1 MTAANV
7 RRATETKT
15 ADTADDAM
23 TAAAD
28 TRTVTPTARPRRK
41 GHSMRSTTTRRCGA
55 ALAAGSIAWAVCALI
70 AGPIAEGANSRLEL
84 TGSFAFQLG
93 ILGLI
98 LALAVTS
105 ATGDGRWGH
114 AVLNVQTVLVLLAIG
129 WTVPHLFEPNMNDEG
144 IIVALDAAWP
154 LSMLWLIVVG
164 ATVARAHRWPGSM
177 RWAPLVASLWFP
189 VTILASAA
197 GEWANLVVSS
207 LWLTATYAALGVL
220 LMRRPSIAC
229 GSSTAA
235 DRTSAPAAGAGAL
248 SVRS

>member
-1 MTAANV
+1 MRTS
-7 RRATETKT
+7 
-15 ADTADDAM
+15 
-23 TAAAD
+23 
-28 TRTVTPTARPRRK
+28 TR
-41 GHSMRSTTTRRCGA
+41 RRCGA
-55 ALAAGSIAWAVCALI
+55 ALATGSIAWAVCALI

-98 LALAVTS
+98 LALWVTN
-105 ATGDGRWGH
+105 ATGDGRWGR
-114 AVLNVQTVLVLLAIG
+114 AVLSVQTVLVLLAIG

-164 ATVARAHRWPGSM
+164 ATVARAHRWTGSM

-197 GEWANLVVSS
+197 GEWPALVASS
-207 LWLTATYAALGVL
+207 LWLTATYGALGAL
-220 LMRRPSIAC
+220 LMRRPAIGDRANSA
-229 GSSTAA
+229 AA
-235 DRTSAPAAGAGAL
+235 DRAAASTRRAGAL
-248 SVRS
+248 GMPS

>member
-1 MTAANV
+1 MT
-7 RRATETKT
+7 T
-15 ADTADDAM
+15 
-23 TAAAD
+23 
-28 TRTVTPTARPRRK
+28 
-41 GHSMRSTTTRRCGA
+41 STTQNCGA
-55 ALAAGSIAWAVCALI
+55 ALAVGSTAWAVCALI
-70 AGPIAEGANSRLEL
+70 AGPIDEGDNSRLEL
-84 TGSFAFQLG
+84 AGSFAFQLG

-98 LALAVTS
+98 AALWVTH
-105 ATGDGRWGH
+105 ATGTGRWGR
-114 AVLNVQTVLVLLAIG
+114 AVLSVQTVLVLLAIG

-164 ATVARAHRWPGSM
+164 ATVARARRWPGSM

-220 LMRRPSIAC
+220 LMRRPAIGARV
-229 GSSTAA
+229 SSTAA